1 MQGFFTILIKSKFGN
16 ISWNFVF
23 KLKVNF
29 GDTDFN
35 LKPNYR
41 YPCKKFC
48 TVWYNNLHDLDSWM
62 L

>member
-23 KLKVNF
+23 KLKVNL

-41 YPCKKFC
+41 YQGTLVKSSVPFG
-48 TVWYNNLHDLDSWM
+48 TITFM
-62 L
+62 I